1 MIAMTKS
8 SKTFAALAALA
19 LPVTAGAQSQE
30 LEPQA
35 GVQSGGETMTV
46 VGTMPSD
53 LTGMPE
59 GPEFEG
65 VISARDGDKVQ
76 VTNADG
82 TRTVVAISPSTEIR
96 SSGGFLGLDKD
107 QLAASDLLNGLPVE
121 VETVEW
127 ANRGLIAT
135 KVALKSKHLETARMI
150 HTGTDQRFTAN
161 EAATEALR
169 GRVANIDQYNVK
181 GTTNVYFD
189 TARYNLSQQA
199 RAELCQAAEQAKATD
214 NALLLVVGYTDST
227 GDYEYNQELS
237 EKRAAR
243 VTNFLQQECDWAPYR
258 MMTPTGM
265 AEADP
270 AADNTTEQGK
280 AQNRRV
286 AVNILVSKSVDGM
299 RAGL

>member
-299 RAGL
+299 SAGL

>member
-76 VTNADG
+76 VTSADG
-82 TRTVVAISPSTEIR
+82 TRTVIALSPATEIR

-107 QLAASDLLNGLPVE
+107 QLSAADLLNGLPVE

-299 RAGL
+299 SAGL

>member
-53 LTGMPE
+53 LTSMPE

-76 VTNADG
+76 VTSADG

-299 RAGL
+299 SAGL

>member
-76 VTNADG
+76 VTSADG

-135 KVALKSKHLETARMI
+135 RVALKSKHLETARMI

-189 TARYNLSQQA
+189 TAKYNLSQQA

-299 RAGL
+299 SAGL

>member
-1 MIAMTKS
+1 MTKS

-76 VTNADG
+76 VTSADG

-199 RAELCQAAEQAKATD
+199 RAELCQAAEQAKA
-214 NALLLVVGYTDST
+214 
-227 GDYEYNQELS
+227 
-237 EKRAAR
+237 
-243 VTNFLQQECDWAPYR
+243 
-258 MMTPTGM
+258 
-265 AEADP
+265 
-270 AADNTTEQGK
+270 
-280 AQNRRV
+280 
-286 AVNILVSKSVDGM
+286 
-299 RAGL
+299 

>member
-76 VTNADG
+76 VTSADG

-107 QLAASDLLNGLPVE
+107 QLAPSDLLNGLPVE

-299 RAGL
+299 SAGL

>member
-76 VTNADG
+76 VTSADG

-135 KVALKSKHLETARMI
+135 KLALKSKHLETARMI

-299 RAGL
+299 SAGL

>member
-53 LTGMPE
+53 LTGMPK

-76 VTNADG
+76 VTSADG

-299 RAGL
+299 SAGL

>member
-65 VISARDGDKVQ
+65 VISARDGHKVQ
-76 VTNADG
+76 VTSADG

-299 RAGL
+299 SAGL

>member
-8 SKTFAALAALA
+8 SKTFAALTALA

-76 VTNADG
+76 VTSADG

-299 RAGL
+299 SAGL

>member
-76 VTNADG
+76 VTSADG

-286 AVNILVSKSVDGM
+286 AVNILVSKNVDGM
-299 RAGL
+299 SAGL

>member
-76 VTNADG
+76 VTSADG

-107 QLAASDLLNGLPVE
+107 ELAASDLLNGLPVE

-299 RAGL
+299 SAGL

>member
-135 KVALKSKHLETARMI
+135 KVAMKSKHLETARMI

-299 RAGL
+299 SAGL

>member
-76 VTNADG
+76 VTSADG

-161 EAATEALR
+161 EAAT
-169 GRVANIDQYNVK
+169 
-181 GTTNVYFD
+181 
-189 TARYNLSQQA
+189 
-199 RAELCQAAEQAKATD
+199 
-214 NALLLVVGYTDST
+214 
-227 GDYEYNQELS
+227 
-237 EKRAAR
+237 
-243 VTNFLQQECDWAPYR
+243 
-258 MMTPTGM
+258 
-265 AEADP
+265 
-270 AADNTTEQGK
+270 
-280 AQNRRV
+280 
-286 AVNILVSKSVDGM
+286 
-299 RAGL
+299 

>member
-76 VTNADG
+76 VTSADG

-107 QLAASDLLNGLPVE
+107 QLAPSDLLNGLPVE

-214 NALLLVVGYTDST
+214 NALLLVVGYADST

-299 RAGL
+299 SAGL

>member
-76 VTNADG
+76 VTSADG

-107 QLAASDLLNGLPVE
+107 QLSAADLLNGLPVE

>member
-8 SKTFAALAALA
+8 SKTLAALAALA

-76 VTNADG
+76 VTSADG

-299 RAGL
+299 SAGL

>member
-76 VTNADG
+76 VASADG

-299 RAGL
+299 SAGL

>member
-76 VTNADG
+76 VTSADG

-107 QLAASDLLNGLPVE
+107 QLSAADLLNGLPVE

-299 RAGL
+299 SAGL